1 MTGLKEQAVVV
12 VILNLI
18 STFAQMRSASPK
30 SLQKSKDFSSD
41 LWWFMASTSAEKR
54 FHWRYCTY
62 WIKLF
67 LLVASSIYGDSSL
80 SLPMH
85 QRWEKTIK
93 RFENYFHLVMKS
105 VAHYL
110 FQCILWFALIIKVRK
125 TGHVRKISKV
135 FNGSGT
141 NQYLYFPLI
150 WPYFCRTSEN
160 PKAPSLKIFLSY
172 LVFEIISDS

>member
-1 MTGLKEQAVVV
+1 MTGLKEQAVAV

-30 SLQKSKDFSSD
+30 SLQKKQG
-41 LWWFMASTSAEKR
+41 L
-54 FHWRYCTY
+54 
-62 WIKLF
+62 LF
-67 LLVASSIYGDSSL
+67 GLVMIYGLNVSRETLFIEDIVLIGLSYFFLVASSIYGDSSL

-125 TGHVRKISKV
+125 TGHIRKISKV

-141 NQYLYFPLI
+141 NQYLYASLI
-150 WPYFCRTSEN
+150 
-160 PKAPSLKIFLSY
+160 
-172 LVFEIISDS
+172 

>member
-1 MTGLKEQAVVV
+1 MIYGLNVSRETLFIEDIV
-12 VILNLI
+12 LI
-18 STFAQMRSASPK
+18 GLSYF
-30 SLQKSKDFSSD
+30 F
-41 LWWFMASTSAEKR
+41 
-54 FHWRYCTY
+54 
-62 WIKLF
+62 
-67 LLVASSIYGDSSL
+67 LVASSIYRDSSL

-125 TGHVRKISKV
+125 TGHIRKISKV

-141 NQYLYFPLI
+141 NQYLYASLI
-150 WPYFCRTSEN
+150 WSYFCRTSKN
-160 PKAPSLKIFLSY
+160 PKAPSLKVDLSQVFLLLSR
-172 LVFEIISDS
+172 LNI